1 MRPPHQ
7 DVERRRP
14 VWGALSNLFLDSE
27 LDEKDRRNIA
37 QTIVAA
43 GYSPS
48 EIQTILWEEVYPVAG
63 ANLRNPA
70 GEWAGFDLDWM
81 QQQILSGAH
90 RRTVWMRIAERLPN
104 APARQVRQEWQKL
117 LPFLPDYFRHPS

>member
-1 MRPPHQ
+1 MRPPHH

-14 VWGALSNLFLDSE
+14 VWGALSNVFLDTE
-27 LDEKDRRNIA
+27 LDEQDRRNFA

-48 EIQTILWEEVYPVAG
+48 EFQTILWEEVFPV
-63 ANLRNPA
+63 
-70 GEWAGFDLDWM
+70 DWM
-81 QQQILSGAH
+81 QQQILSGPY
-90 RRTVWMRIAERLPN
+90 RPTVWMRIAEGLPN

-117 LPFLPDYFRHPS
+117 LPVLPDYFRNPS